1 MIWPFIDECLPG
13 CHQLK
18 FTSAEVR
25 EKLDADYICTKGDKM
40 SGVGGIVKRVIEY
53 NGYELFHKIKTL
65 KQWTD
70 NDQSNDERYNA
81 TQAEIELCK
90 EIVNND
96 IMEVNVMFERQEYI
110 LTRTSERVTF
120 PDKLGA
126 FGMNSCR
133 C

>member
-1 MIWPFIDECLPG
+1 MN
-13 CHQLK
+13 
-18 FTSAEVR
+18 
-25 EKLDADYICTKGDKM
+25 
-40 SGVGGIVKRVIEY
+40 RVIEY
-53 NGYELFHKIKTL
+53 NGYGLFHKIKTL
-65 KQWTD
+65 KQWTE

-126 FGMNSCR
+126 FGMNLCQ